1 MFSQDKMV
9 MSGCFP
15 SKLPTVLHDEM
26 SGGLGEFHW
35 KTMNTFQGVMEQKFH
50 EVIWWAAYV
59 ETKFS
64 EVTLIDR
71 GGFHPKDSFQF
82 PKISLSLQY
91 LTM

>member
-1 MFSQDKMV
+1 
-9 MSGCFP
+9 
-15 SKLPTVLHDEM
+15 
-26 SGGLGEFHW
+26 
-35 KTMNTFQGVMEQKFH
+35 MEQKFH

-82 PKISLSLQY
+82 PKISLSNTLQCDNRRIY
-91 LTM
+91 